1 MRPQIAV
8 PSQSSLFGRSG
19 GRVCISNKLVGD
31 VDTPGP
37 WTTLENHSFRLLITV
52 STDTVSPAKKR
63 VPSGRSRLFLFL
75 FLFFTSAFP
84 APSKVVLAG
93 SRPSIN
99 VYLSE

>member
-8 PSQSSLFGRSG
+8 PSQSSLFSGSG

-63 VPSGRSRLFLFL
+63 VPSGRSRLFFM
-75 FLFFTSAFP
+75 SVFP

-93 SRPSIN
+93 GRPSVN
-99 VYLSE
+99 VYLSERMKK